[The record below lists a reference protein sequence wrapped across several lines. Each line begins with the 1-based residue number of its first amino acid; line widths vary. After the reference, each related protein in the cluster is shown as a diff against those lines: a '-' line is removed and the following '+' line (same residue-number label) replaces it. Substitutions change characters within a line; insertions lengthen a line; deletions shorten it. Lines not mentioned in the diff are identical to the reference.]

1 MKKIIVLLSLAVSFV
16 ALTGCASK
24 CESCAQAQAPV
35 HHDFKGEVSSA
46 K

>member
-24 CESCAQAQAPV
+24 CTTCNQAPA
-35 HHDFKGEVSSA
+35 HHDYKGEVSS